1 MVVLMAVDVQRQATA
16 DVRHPATAD
25 TPPRVTAEADI
36 RLRVTEVV
44 AGPRTA
50 AVADR
55 MVAADRTAAAVA
67 DMGGKLALVYFP
79 A

>member
-25 TPPRVTAEADI
+25 TPPRVTSEADI

-44 AGPRTA
+44 AEPRTA
-50 AVADR
+50 VVAVR
-55 MVAADRTAAAVA
+55 MAAVRTAVPVA
-67 DMGGKLALVYFP
+67 DMGGKIALVCFP